1 MSGKVKRFKL
11 KVLSD
16 PQNLSLIREWV
27 STSGK
32 EADLSPE
39 EISQLKLAINE
50 ACSNIIRH
58 AYEGDKNKVIILQ
71 LNFDHEKLVFEA
83 RDFGKKFDPTKYKEP
98 DLGRPLEGGY
108 GRFIIRSLVDE
119 VDYDTSPEKGTK
131 LRLVKYR

>member
-1 MSGKVKRFKL
+1 MSSEVKRFKL

-27 STSGK
+27 ATSCK
-32 EADLSPE
+32 EVDLSPE
-39 EISQLKLAINE
+39 KISQLKLAINE

-83 RDFGKKFDPTKYKEP
+83 RDFGKKLDPTKYKEP
-98 DLGRPLEGGY
+98 DLDTPLEGGY

-119 VDYDTSPEKGTK
+119 VDYDTSPGKGTK